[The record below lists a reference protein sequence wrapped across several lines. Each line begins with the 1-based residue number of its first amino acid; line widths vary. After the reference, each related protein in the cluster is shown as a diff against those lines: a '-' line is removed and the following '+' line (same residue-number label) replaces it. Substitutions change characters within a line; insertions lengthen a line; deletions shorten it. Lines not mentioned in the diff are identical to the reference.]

1 MATICRPVREF
12 LRIVERGGGKNQMRL
27 ANFTELAPERSAD
40 GPHEPAE
47 GEYFSSMPQV
57 SGRASGPEAGPVGD
71 CSLLTI
77 ARYSAAISS
86 GLCEVTRRDRGGIV
100 GYR

>member
-1 MATICRPVREF
+1 MTAILHGQSGARCLRCMATICRPVREF

-47 GEYFSSMPQV
+47 GEYFSSIPQV
-57 SGRASGPEAGPVGD
+57 SGRASGPEARPAPTGD
-71 CSLLTI
+71 
-77 ARYSAAISS
+77 R
-86 GLCEVTRRDRGGIV
+86 
-100 GYR
+100 